1 MSKLVK
7 SSDADPEEIFEI
19 NAKLGEGSY
28 GAVFKALDKRDGTT
42 VAIKVLQVENED
54 AADLQKEINI
64 LKVGLSFAA
73 LTFLLG
79 RKTAITAF
87 SKSFR

>member
-7 SSDADPEEIFEI
+7 SSDADPEEIFDI

-28 GAVFKALDKRDGTT
+28 GAVFKAMDKRDGST

-64 LKVGLSFAA
+64 LKVF
-73 LTFLLG
+73 
-79 RKTAITAF
+79 
-87 SKSFR
+87 